1 MVTTWMRGPSNTPG
15 RGSPSFVVRRSSS
28 WRLSAAALSVSLVLT
43 GVYRPLVL
51 PLFVAGVALGALAIR
66 SLWRR
71 WDLVDRLADDRDAHV
86 IPEVGAYAA
95 RHGRVDDEADVDGTR
110 HSG

>member
-1 MVTTWMRGPSNTPG
+1 MDARTLENSRA
-15 RGSPSFVVRRSSS
+15 RLAELRREEIEQ
-28 WRLSAAALSVSLVLT
+28 LAVSAAALSVSLVLT

-86 IPEVGAYAA
+86 ISEVGAYAA